1 MTFPNAYSGVKK
13 IFTSQILVLIG
24 AILIGVAA
32 VMGGATAVSTTNGT
46 MNIDVAVGTTA
57 GAAGVA
63 LVGSVL
69 IIVGYII
76 NLVGLHQA
84 GKDEKRYFKPAFI
97 IAIVTLILAIVAG
110 LFSDNASLQ
119 SVVSL
124 ISRIAEMFVIIFT
137 IAGIGELANKL
148 NRPQIASFG
157 NKVLILILVAQILAV
172 IANMI
177 GSGNA
182 AAGMSI
188 AGSILAI
195 VSYIA
200 FLVYLSRGKNML
212 QSA

>member
-1 MTFPNAYSGVKK
+1 
-13 IFTSQILVLIG
+13 
-24 AILIGVAA
+24 
-32 VMGGATAVSTTNGT
+32 MGGATAVSTTNGT

-110 LFSDNASLQ
+110 LFSDNATLQ

-124 ISRIAEMFVIIFT
+124 ISRVAEMFVIIFT

>member
-1 MTFPNAYSGVKK
+1 MTFPNAYNGVKK

-110 LFSDNASLQ
+110 LFSDNATLQ

-124 ISRIAEMFVIIFT
+124 ISRVAEMFVIIFT